1 MWKASLD
8 EAVGGHVAVKVFNQS
23 TRSFFN
29 NERDIY
35 SLPFMDHA
43 NIAAFVGHQ
52 EFHSSAGPVQYRL
65 ILEYAPY
72 GSLQVRSVDTFPP
85 PHPLKDLKRTSKEP
99 RKNPESLVNE
109 RINNRLKRCLRV
121 FDYCHHL
128 IIVNGFVLSGLSTS
142 EQHRLGDAVP
152 DGSLGGSRNGSP
164 PRRRLSRR

>member
-1 MWKASLD
+1 MRPS
-8 EAVGGHVAVKVFNQS
+8 AVTSPSKCS
-23 TRSFFN
+23 TSR
-29 NERDIY
+29 R
-35 SLPFMDHA
+35 
-43 NIAAFVGHQ
+43 AAFSTTSATSTHFRSWITPTSPHLWVIKSSTHQ
-52 EFHSSAGPVQYRL
+52 PVPSNIDLSSNTLRTALFRCVASIHS
-65 ILEYAPY
+65 
-72 GSLQVRSVDTFPP
+72 
-85 PHPLKDLKRTSKEP
+85 PHPTPSRTSKEP